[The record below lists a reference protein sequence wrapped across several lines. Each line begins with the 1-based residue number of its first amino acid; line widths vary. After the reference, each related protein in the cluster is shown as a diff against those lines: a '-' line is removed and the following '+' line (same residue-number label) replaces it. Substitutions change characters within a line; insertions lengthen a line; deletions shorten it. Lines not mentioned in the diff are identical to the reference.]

1 MDQSPTRSVAERF
14 EEAMRE
20 IGVLLIAFAPLEA
33 AFSSGSRALTWLLLF
48 LLVGLSLFSAAV
60 IFERRRSHGH

>member
-1 MDQSPTRSVAERF
+1 MVAERF

-33 AFSSGSRALTWLLLF
+33 AFSRGAGTLRWLLLF
-48 LLVGLSLFSAAV
+48 LSCGLLLFIAALY
-60 IFERRRSHGH
+60 FEGRRSGDH